1 MAAFRNDSTV
11 QYGSMV
17 LSIGT
22 LVAGSPPTITGG
34 TTVSFVADNIEISRP
49 GKTIERTNELDE
61 PSGQVSY
68 AGFVTGSATLQYS
81 ASTILPPNLGEG
93 FTITVYD
100 VDNNATNEAEFFYID
115 SVSQPFAKDGER
127 KVNITFRKIYGTT

>member
-1 MAAFRNDSTV
+1 MAAFRNDGTV

-17 LSIGT
+17 LSIGA
-22 LVAGSPPTITGG
+22 VAAGNPPTLSGG
-34 TTVSFVADNIEISRP
+34 VSFVADNIEISRP

>member
-11 QYGSMV
+11 QYGSLA
-17 LSIGT
+17 LSIGALT
-22 LVAGSPPTITGG
+22 AGTPPTISSGVT
-34 TTVSFVADNIEISRP
+34 FVADNIEISRP

-93 FTITVYD
+93 FTVTVYD

>member
-1 MAAFRNDSTV
+1 MAAFRNDGTV

-34 TTVSFVADNIEISRP
+34 TTVSYVADNVEISRP

-61 PSGQVSY
+61 PSGQISY
-68 AGFVTGSATLQYS
+68 AGFVTGSATLQLATS
-81 ASTILPPNLGEG
+81 AILAPGLGKG
-93 FTITVYD
+93 FTLSVYD
-100 VDNNATNEAEFFYID
+100 TDASGAVDAEFFFID
-115 SVSQPFAKDGER
+115 SISTPFAKDGER